1 MNSPRFGRLRRWA
14 DELRGGFWLI
24 PTGLV
29 LTAVLGAVG
38 LIALDRRVQDRAGI
52 PWIYEGGPTN
62 ASDTLTTIAS
72 SMITF
77 TALVFSIMMVVLQL
91 TSSQFSPRALRNF
104 LRDRQSQFALG
115 VFVSTFAYAF
125 TALSAVRVAAED
137 DAGFVPTITVTV
149 ALLLVAASVV
159 VFVQLIH
166 HTSTSLQV
174 TTIIDRIARETRDSI
189 DHVYPEEPGPPGAPP
204 VSRRIGT
211 VAADRAGVVTDVDL
225 DALAERAAGREMT
238 VVVLH
243 PIGAF
248 ICNGM
253 PLLALCELP
262 GRPAR
267 PADGD
272 ADDDEDE
279 DDRPWTRH
287 VTIAGERTMFEDPTF
302 GLRQL
307 VDIAERALSPG
318 VNDPTTA
325 IQCLDR
331 IHDILRTLATRPMH
345 RWQVADAGTE
355 HVRAAIMRPGFEEV
369 LVLALDEIR
378 HWGRD
383 SPRVC
388 RHLDA
393 TIDDLSTVVRE
404 PARRAALERRRA

>member
-1 MNSPRFGRLRRWA
+1 LRRWA
-14 DELRGGFWLI
+14 DELRSGFWLI
-24 PTGLV
+24 PTCLV
-29 LTAVLGAVG
+29 LAAVLGAIG
-38 LIALDRRVQDRAGI
+38 LIALDRSVQDRAAI
-52 PWIYEGGPTN
+52 PWIYAGGPQN

-137 DAGFVPTITVTV
+137 DAGFVPTITVTG

-174 TTIIDRIARETRDSI
+174 TTIIDRIARETREALD
-189 DHVYPEEPGPPGAPP
+189 DVYPEEPGPSGAPP
-204 VSRRIGT
+204 ISRRIGS
-211 VAADRAGVVTDVDL
+211 VAADRAGVITDVDL
-225 DALAERAAGREMT
+225 DALAECAAERDMT
-238 VVVLH
+238 AVLLH

-248 ICNGM
+248 VCRGM
-253 PLLALCELP
+253 PLIALCEIP
-262 GRPAR
+262 GRPVR
-267 PADGD
+267 HGD
-272 ADDDEDE
+272 RDED
-279 DDRPWTRH
+279 PPTWTRH
-287 VTIAGERTMFEDPTF
+287 VRLAGERTMREDPAF

-345 RWQVADAGTE
+345 PWKVADAGTE
-355 HVRAAIMRPGFEEV
+355 EVRAAIMRLGFED
-369 LVLALDEIR
+369 LLALGLDEIR
-378 HWGRD
+378 HWGSD
-383 SPRVC
+383 SPRV
-388 RHLDA
+388 RRSLDA
-393 TIDDLSTVVRE
+393 IIDDLSAVVRE
-404 PARRAALERRRA
+404 PARRAAFERRRS